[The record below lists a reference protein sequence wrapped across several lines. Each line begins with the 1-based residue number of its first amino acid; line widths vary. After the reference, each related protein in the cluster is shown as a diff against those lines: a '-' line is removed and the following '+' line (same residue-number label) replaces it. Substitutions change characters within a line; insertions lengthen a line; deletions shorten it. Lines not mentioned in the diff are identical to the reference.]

1 MTFALFAVTCLALA
15 AGVFCVASAVFMSR
29 ALHAARSLRSMTS
42 MQGELA
48 EIRDYMGKMDRW
60 AKRINAREVMNEN
73 KDPVTGLRKPSSA
86 RVSSIGDKD
95 ELRRRAGL
103 VAGQPARHH
112 EQG

>member
-1 MTFALFAVTCLALA
+1 MPIALSAAECLALLGA
-15 AGVFCVASAVFMSR
+15 LFCAASAYFWWRASR
-29 ALHAARSLRSMTS
+29 EVTKVRSTIS

-48 EIRDYMGKMDRW
+48 EIRDYMAKMDRW
-60 AKRINAREVMNEN
+60 AKRINAREVMQEHR
-73 KDPVTGLRKPSSA
+73 DPDSGQRKPSSA

>member
-15 AGVFCVASAVFMSR
+15 AGVFCVASAVFSLRASR
-29 ALHAARSLRSMTS
+29 AAQNLRSMIS

-60 AKRINAREVMNEN
+60 AKRINAREVMQEQR
-73 KDPVTGLRKPSSA
+73 DPDSGQRKPSSA

-112 EQG
+112 E